1 MSPQQIAKRRRADAP
16 KRLLDSPTRM
26 SQYARASAIQ
36 SSFRFQHF
44 IMKTNSFISSLLV
57 VVLLAFFAVCVSA
70 QEQKPEPKLSEGEV
84 KGVNAINALT
94 DPAAKLKALE
104 DFIKKYPKTP
114 IRRQLAD
121 TAAAEIAKIKDPAQA
136 VALAEAAQK
145 IFTGDEEQQN
155 LLGVLLDAYVEAGR
169 TDDAFRVGSSILSKN
184 PDEVHTHVQLAF
196 AGANEVKKQN
206 SKYVKPALQSSI
218 KAIALIEA
226 DKKPATMDA
235 ANWAN
240 HKALLPQLY
249 HQAAFLNFVEG
260 NLTDATTQANKATTL
275 KPTDPQS
282 FALLGMVINQDY
294 LKSAES
300 YKTMPEGADKA
311 ATLKKLVG
319 MLDQIIDAYA
329 HAVALSNGKP
339 EYQAMTQQL
348 TSDLTSYYKFRHNNS
363 TEGMQELID
372 KYKPKP

>member
-1 MSPQQIAKRRRADAP
+1 
-16 KRLLDSPTRM
+16 
-26 SQYARASAIQ
+26 
-36 SSFRFQHF
+36 
-44 IMKTNSFISSLLV
+44 MKTNSFISSLLV

-70 QEQKPEPKLSEGEV
+70 QEQKPEPKLSEGEM
-84 KGVNAINALT
+84 KAVNVINALT

-114 IRRQLAD
+114 IRTKLAD

-145 IFTGDEEQQN
+145 IFTRDEEQQN

-249 HQAAFLNFVEG
+249 HQAAFLNFVEE
-260 NLTDATTQANKATTL
+260 NLADATTQAIKATTL

-339 EYQAMTQQL
+339 EFQAMMQQL